1 MRNGYRW
8 ALAERV
14 AFMVWLAASA
24 SACTGWQT
32 VQVSP
37 EQLVAEQHPSKVR
50 VTRQDG
56 SRVEVDHPSI
66 TADTLHGTVQP
77 VTVTTRESM
86 GHGEFSP
93 VTRTVGVDTV
103 THAAI
108 PVADVARIERRHV
121 SAGKTAGLVA
131 AILAL
136 GAVVAGIV
144 VFATWDCCL

>member
-1 MRNGYRW
+1 MERLAF
-8 ALAERV
+8 AL
-14 AFMVWLAASA
+14 WLGASA

-32 VQVSP
+32 VEVSP
-37 EQLVAEQHPSKVR
+37 EQLVAEQHPNKVR

-56 SRVEVDHPSI
+56 SRVEVEHPSI
-66 TADTLHGTVQP
+66 TADTLRGTVQP
-77 VTVTTRESM
+77 VTVTTRESE
-86 GHGEFSP
+86 GHGDFST

-103 THAAI
+103 TQAII
-108 PVADVARIERRHV
+108 PVTDVARIERRHV